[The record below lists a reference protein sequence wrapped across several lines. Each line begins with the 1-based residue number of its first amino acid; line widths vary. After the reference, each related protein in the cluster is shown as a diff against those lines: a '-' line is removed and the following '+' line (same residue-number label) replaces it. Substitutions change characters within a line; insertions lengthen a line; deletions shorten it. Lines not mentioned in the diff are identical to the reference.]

1 MVPTGH
7 EPWTPYRLLSED
19 YCLLAPDA
27 LAQKIM
33 AMIASIPAA
42 IASTNPIVKFIS
54 SSFPAPLNRGES
66 RFVPFSRRIRG

>member
-1 MVPTGH
+1 
-7 EPWTPYRLLSED
+7 
-19 YCLLAPDA
+19 
-27 LAQKIM
+27 M